1 MKKSALPVFADL
13 NVLIIGDVM
22 VDRYLSGTVDRISP
36 EAPVPVVRVREEEN
50 RPGGAANVAL
60 NVRAL
65 GAEPILL
72 SVVGQDEAGRDF
84 TDELLPGLGIS
95 TAGILS
101 SQERRTTLKTRVLAQ
116 RQQLLRAD
124 FEDTQD
130 LSAREEAALLQRLEK
145 LLTDRPPDVIILQ
158 DYNKGVMTAGVIET
172 VMRRAEE
179 LGIPTAVD
187 PKDRHFWAY
196 RGATLFKPNL
206 REMQA
211 QLDRP
216 LVPTLAALDDADRL
230 LRERLGN
237 RYSMITLSEHGIYVS
252 DGTESS
258 ISPTAARAV
267 ADVSGAGD
275 TVISVVAC
283 GLARKL
289 PPAELARLAN
299 LAAAQ
304 VVGKSGVVAVDW
316 AALERV

>member
-1 MKKSALPVFADL
+1 MQQPAPPDFTDL
-13 NVLIIGDVM
+13 TVLIIGDVM

-65 GAEPILL
+65 GAVPVLL
-72 SVVGQDEAGRDF
+72 SVVGDDEAGRDF
-84 TDELLPGLGIS
+84 TDRLLPGLGLS

-101 SQERRTTLKTRVLAQ
+101 SRERRTTLKTRVLAQ

-124 FEDTQD
+124 FEDTHD
-130 LSAREEAALLQRLEK
+130 LSAREETALLERLEE
-145 LLTDRPPDVIILQ
+145 LLTRQSPSVIILQ

-172 VMRRAEE
+172 VLRRAQE

-187 PKDRHFWAY
+187 PKERHFWAY

-230 LRERLGN
+230 LRKRLSN
-237 RYSMITLSEHGIYVS
+237 SYSMITLSEHGIYVS
-252 DGTESS
+252 DGNGSS

-316 AALERV
+316 AEL